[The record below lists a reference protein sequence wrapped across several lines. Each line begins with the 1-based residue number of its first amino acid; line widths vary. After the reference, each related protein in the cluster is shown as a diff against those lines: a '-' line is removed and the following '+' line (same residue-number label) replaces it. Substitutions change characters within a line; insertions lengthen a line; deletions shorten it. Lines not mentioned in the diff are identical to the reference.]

1 MATEE
6 LRRIDPS
13 VMVLHRPGARFL
25 VRISQSSLAVTHD
38 EKVLDVVI
46 CTALV
51 EGREVLLV
59 VGLVLEE
66 GVDVLDGPDAI
77 HLARDPGKIE
87 IGHLST
93 LQRSVQRPLGQGD
106 IKQFHRIPPDQATGP
121 PTRS

>member
-1 MATEE
+1 
-6 LRRIDPS
+6 
-13 VMVLHRPGARFL
+13 MVLHRPGARFL

-66 GVDVLDGPDAI
+66 GVDVLDGLDAI
-77 HLARDPGKIE
+77 YLAGDAGKIE
-87 IGHLST
+87 IGNLST
-93 LQRSVQRPLGQGD
+93 LQR
-106 IKQFHRIPPDQATGP
+106 
-121 PTRS
+121 